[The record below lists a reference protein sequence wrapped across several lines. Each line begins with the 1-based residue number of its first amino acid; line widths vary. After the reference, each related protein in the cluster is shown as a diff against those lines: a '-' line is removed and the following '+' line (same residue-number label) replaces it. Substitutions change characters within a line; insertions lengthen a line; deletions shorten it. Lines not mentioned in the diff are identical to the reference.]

1 MVNKVILVGRLV
13 ADPEVRTTSTGAQ
26 VANIRLATKTYAG
39 KNEDGTKR
47 EFSDF
52 HSLVAFG
59 NLAQVIR
66 SYLRTG
72 RLIYVEGR
80 SQTRSWDT
88 PEGQRRYA
96 TEVVIENMQMLEP
109 KHEEP
114 RGEQEQPKPEEPDK
128 EGAEHDEPAA
138 VALVE

>member
-88 PEGQRRYA
+88 PEGQRRYT
-96 TEVVIENMQMLEP
+96 TEVVIENLQMLEP

-114 RGEQEQPKPEEPDK
+114 RGEQPELPDQGKAEQE
-128 EGAEHDEPAA
+128 EPAA
-138 VALVE
+138 MALAE

>member
-13 ADPEVRTTSTGAQ
+13 ADPEVRTTSTGTQ
-26 VANIRLATKTYAG
+26 VANLRLATKTYAG

-59 NLAQVIR
+59 GLAQVVG

-88 PEGQRRYA
+88 PEGQRRYT
-96 TEVVIENMQMLEP
+96 TEVVIENLQMLEP
-109 KHEEP
+109 KHEQAS
-114 RGEQEQPKPEEPDK
+114 QETPKPEDAQHE
-128 EGAEHDEPAA
+128 EAQQEEPAEM
-138 VALVE
+138 ALVE

>member
-88 PEGQRRYA
+88 PEGQRRYT
-96 TEVVIENMQMLEP
+96 TEVVIENLQMLEP

-114 RGEQEQPKPEEPDK
+114 RGEQSKPELPDQGK
-128 EGAEHDEPAA
+128 AEQEEPAA
-138 VALVE
+138 MAIAE